1 MLHQADEKW
10 MCEKK
15 WSNRERG
22 RKTGERVQEREDEG
36 ENDEAF

>member
-1 MLHQADEKW
+1 MDVW
-10 MCEKK
+10 KK
-15 WSNRERG
+15 MEQESERG